1 MFIRQRTYWATL
13 SWITHGA
20 VVVGPSVIPPPR
32 KPMRRMAEPASY
44 LGPQYLT
51 HDIDII
57 DNCAAS
63 YAATSCICQ
72 CKSATTKL
80 GREESQLMV
89 KIATKGNSSPVLT
102 YLQTEA
108 RSPKR
113 SLFNQPFAASSR
125 QLHTMGSDIC
135 EEGGRQPTETQ
146 LCSTCV
152 SP

>member
-44 LGPQYLT
+44 LVRNISPY
-51 HDIDII
+51 DIDII
-57 DNCAAS
+57 DNCTAS
-63 YAATSCICQ
+63 YTATSCICQ

-102 YLQTEA
+102 LSSNRSKKPKKKLVQPIVCSLQ
-108 RSPKR
+108 P
-113 SLFNQPFAASSR
+113 
-125 QLHTMGSDIC
+125 
-135 EEGGRQPTETQ
+135 PTAYDG
-146 LCSTCV
+146 LRHL
-152 SP
+152 